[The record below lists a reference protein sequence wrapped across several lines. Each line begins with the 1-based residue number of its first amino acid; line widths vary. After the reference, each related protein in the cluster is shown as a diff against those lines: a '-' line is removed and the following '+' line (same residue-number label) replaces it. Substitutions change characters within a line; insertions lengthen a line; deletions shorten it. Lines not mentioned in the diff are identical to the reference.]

1 MKINESNI
9 EIFDRFLHNE
19 LSDEEKLVFEKTLA
33 ENPEFKKE
41 FEEFNLLVEGIKMK
55 GLEDLKGILK
65 SKGEVK
71 YWGNLWGPKWTIAS
85 AAILAI
91 FTVMFFVL
99 EHYVSRKSTLEN
111 QIAIE
116 ESVPTEEHIQYFD
129 ENIDSLETSSEQ
141 KTKEILMGKDLEE
154 QMVVSEEVYGK
165 AKKESA
171 DELIHEVQTNNTP
184 NSIENT
190 SKATSTAPIMNKED
204 MSQVRANES
213 TSERLISSEK
223 LLDSFYKVQI
233 LPNGFLK
240 MDAKLLDTFLFN
252 NQDWADVRIA
262 FWTSPLNTIAY
273 SNKSGYKN
281 IKLSKID
288 IYGWEPQ
295 LLTDI
300 LIEGFG
306 GDIFVKYNQKVY
318 LLKNGAQN
326 MPIEQIKDKT
336 KLAKLEILWN

>member
-19 LSDEEKLVFEKTLA
+19 LSDEEKLVFEKKLT

-129 ENIDSLETSSEQ
+129 ENIDSSETSSEQ

-154 QMVVSEEVYGK
+154 QMVVSEEVHGK
-165 AKKESA
+165 EKKESA

-213 TSERLISSEK
+213 TFERLISSEK

-240 MDAKLLDTFLFN
+240 MDARLLDTFLFN